1 MLNIKNNFP
10 IFKKHQDLVYLD
22 SASSSLKPQSV
33 INAINE
39 YNSSYSVNVHRGLY
53 PLAEKASL
61 EYEETRD
68 VVAKF
73 INAPSK
79 DEIIF
84 TRNATESLN
93 LLGYTLEKELNSQSE
108 IVITIA
114 EHHANFVTWQQVA
127 KKTRAT
133 FSLIDIDENTD
144 LDIYRNGKVDLSMY
158 VSSNTKIVALHYI
171 SNVLGRVQPL
181 NEIIRSIR
189 AINPHVY
196 IIVDAAQASPHHVI
210 DVRELDCDF
219 LVFSSHK
226 MCGPTGV
233 GVLWGKKALLE
244 KLPPFLFGGDMIDEV
259 FTDHSTFAKAPGK
272 FEAGTPDISGVI
284 GLKAAIQFLT
294 NVGLEKIQ
302 EHEMR
307 LAQLTIEKMKQA
319 FGESI
324 HIIGQNSKFDR
335 IGVVSFTFEGIHPHD
350 VAGMLG
356 EEHICIRA
364 GHHCA
369 MPLHTRLGI
378 NASNRASFYLYNNE
392 EDVEKLI
399 EGLRKVKK
407 IL

>member
-284 GLKAAIQFLT
+284 GLKTAIEFLT
-294 NVGLEKIQ
+294 DVGLEKIQ

-307 LAQLTIEKMKQA
+307 LAELTIEKMKKVLLEMPQNL
-319 FGESI
+319 SI
-324 HIIGQNSKFDR
+324 FL
-335 IGVVSFTFEGIHPHD
+335 GIH
-350 VAGMLG
+350 
-356 EEHICIRA
+356 
-364 GHHCA
+364 
-369 MPLHTRLGI
+369 
-378 NASNRASFYLYNNE
+378 
-392 EDVEKLI
+392 
-399 EGLRKVKK
+399 LRKS
-407 IL
+407 